1 MPLPL
6 VPFDGDNVT
15 SEPLQSDPLQSD
27 HCAEK
32 LRALGDP
39 IRIKIIDSL
48 RVCPMNVGEL
58 ADCLELEVV
67 TISHHLGVLR
77 HAGLVE
83 RKKEGRFVVYS
94 LHEEV
99 FKRTKSAR
107 ITEHINLGCCRLEIP
122 KSVP

>member
-1 MPLPL
+1 MSLL
-6 VPFDGDNVT
+6 QTPFDGDNVT
-15 SEPLQSDPLQSD
+15 SETLPSDPLQSD
-27 HCAEK
+27 QCAEK

-48 RVCPMNVGEL
+48 RVCPMNVSEL

-67 TISHHLGVLR
+67 TVSHHLGVLR

-99 FKRTKSAR
+99 FKRTRAAR
-107 ITEHINLGCCRLEIP
+107 VTEHIDLGCCRLEIP
-122 KSVP
+122 R

>member
-1 MPLPL
+1 MSVPLL
-6 VPFDGDNVT
+6 QLLFDGDNVT
-15 SEPLQSDPLQSD
+15 SDSLQADPLQSD

-48 RVCPMNVGEL
+48 RVCPMNVSEL
-58 ADCLELEVV
+58 ADCLELEIVNV
-67 TISHHLGVLR
+67 SHHLGVLR

-94 LHEEV
+94 LHEGV
-99 FKRTKSAR
+99 FKRGKAVR

-122 KSVP
+122 R

>member
-1 MPLPL
+1 M
-6 VPFDGDNVT
+6 T
-15 SEPLQSDPLQSD
+15 SHPLQSDPLQSD

-77 HAGLVE
+77 HARLVE

-94 LHEEV
+94 LRDGV

-107 ITEHINLGCCRLEIP
+107 ITEHIDLGCCRLEIP
-122 KSVP
+122 KSAP

>member
-1 MPLPL
+1 MSAIPLI
-6 VPFDGDNVT
+6 PFEGDNVT
-15 SEPLQSDPLQSD
+15 SETLQTDTLQSDQ
-27 HCAEK
+27 CAEK

-48 RVCPMNVGEL
+48 RVCPMNVSEL

-67 TISHHLGVLR
+67 TVSHHLGVLR
-77 HAGLVE
+77 HADLVE

-99 FKRTKSAR
+99 FRRAKATR

-122 KSVP
+122 R